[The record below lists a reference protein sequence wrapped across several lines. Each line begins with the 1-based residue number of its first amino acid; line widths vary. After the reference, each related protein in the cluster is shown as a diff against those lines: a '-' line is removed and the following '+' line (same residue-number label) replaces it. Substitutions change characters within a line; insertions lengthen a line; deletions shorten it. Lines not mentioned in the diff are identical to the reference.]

1 MTRKKQNKVID
12 IEVIN
17 PLLIRRNSISRY
29 SSSEVSIR
37 CPSRL
42 SVHRISGG
50 SYLWDCVQSGS
61 IQITVPYSVCSL
73 IEHTLKPEEGMIVTL
88 DHLLAVTA
96 ERFPATTHAFDT
108 SSFIDGRHFF
118 HHIKGPAHVVL
129 FGAGEVT
136 CEDVIEPMQIRRGSI
151 IAYSDTLSYG
161 VGLSNSSVWHAI
173 SQSHVLEDRVEGVG
187 QVFRQTSSLS
197 MTKIAAAESK
207 SGNTLVDY
215 VNAFLGIR

>member
-1 MTRKKQNKVID
+1 MKQKKPTKVID
-12 IEVIN
+12 IDVIE

-29 SSSEVSIR
+29 PNSEVSIR
-37 CPSRL
+37 CPSRF
-42 SVHRISGG
+42 SAHRISGG
-50 SYLWDCVQSGS
+50 SYLWDYVQSGS
-61 IQITVPYSVCSL
+61 VQIAVPYSVCTL
-73 IEHTLKPEEGMIVTL
+73 IEHTLKPKEGMIVTL
-88 DHLLAVTA
+88 DHLLGVTA
-96 ERFPATTHAFDT
+96 EKFPTTTHAFDT

-197 MTKIAAAESK
+197 MTKIAAAESN

>member
-1 MTRKKQNKVID
+1 MTQKKQNKVID
-12 IEVIN
+12 INVTE
-17 PLLIRRNSISRY
+17 PLIIRRNSISRY
-29 SSSEVSIR
+29 PNSEVSIR
-37 CPSRL
+37 CPSRF
-42 SVHRISGG
+42 SAHRISGG
-50 SYLWDCVQSGS
+50 SYLWDYVQSGS

-73 IEHTLKPEEGMIVTL
+73 IEHTLEPEDGMIATL
-88 DHLLAVTA
+88 DNLLAVTA
-96 ERFPATTHAFDT
+96 EKFPITTYAFDT

-136 CEDVIEPMQIRRGSI
+136 CEDVVEPMQIRRGSI
-151 IAYSDTLSYG
+151 IAYIDTLSYG
-161 VGLSNSSVWHAI
+161 VGLSNSSVWHAL

-187 QVFRQTSSLS
+187 KVFRQTSSLS

-207 SGNTLVDY
+207 SGNTFVDY